1 MEKHRDDG
9 QIHSRPSPSSEKTC
23 VVGKI
28 YISSFN
34 KYICVV
40 TAATASGGGE
50 ELPDALG
57 NLQLGEGGV
66 YFEIWARGPSG
77 VLTLISKSLALRY
90 FQQTPL
96 SLMGQDQATF
106 PQLGILT

>member
-1 MEKHRDDG
+1 M
-9 QIHSRPSPSSEKTC
+9 
-23 VVGKI
+23 GKI
-28 YISSFN
+28 R
-34 KYICVV
+34 
-40 TAATASGGGE
+40 GGG
-50 ELPDALG
+50 
-57 NLQLGEGGV
+57 GGV